1 MKDNGGDMKKLNEN
15 WLSKIAS
22 RMSAALCTAAAIL
35 AAPSVL
41 GGGGGGFPQDM
52 KSSTG

>member
-1 MKDNGGDMKKLNEN
+1 MKDNGGDMKKLNGN

-41 GGGGGGFPQDM
+41 GGGGGFPQDM
-52 KSSTG
+52 KSPPG